1 MYNVNKQ
8 GIQIVMSN
16 ETHGLWACDALTQ
29 TTLFTFRKS
38 VTYKILY
45 YSTSK
50 SRKLSAPDI
59 AFPETLH
66 EKPTESTSKKVQS
79 RINTKST
86 EKRGKIRWQMKKL
99 FETEIVTHW
108 MAAIL
113 KTDLYSKLEHW
124 KMSLRYADA
133 NSISRRRRKQKKP
146 QKKTEN

>member
-1 MYNVNKQ
+1 MKYMLLTNTN
-8 GIQIVMSN
+8 
-16 ETHGLWACDALTQ
+16 GLWASDALTQ

-38 VTYKILY
+38 VTYKIRY

-50 SRKLSAPDI
+50 SRELSDPDI

-66 EKPTESTSKKVQS
+66 EKKTSKKVQS

-113 KTDLYSKLEHW
+113 KTDLYSKLKHW
-124 KMSLRYADA
+124 KLSLRCANA
-133 NSISRRRRKQKKP
+133 NSISRRRKNQKKQKIRDLRHL
-146 QKKTEN
+146 TSITTI